1 MDAAGD
7 KLVKELRDVVSAA
20 EELLG
25 ATAGAGGERLDE
37 IRAHAEEVLRE
48 ARARLEG
55 KGQEL
60 EEQVRRH
67 PLAALAIAA
76 GVGVVLG
83 LLLARK

>member
-1 MDAAGD
+1 MDSAGD
-7 KLVKELRDVVSAA
+7 KLVNELRDVVSAA

-37 IRAHAEEVLRE
+37 IRAHAEEVLRD

-55 KGQEL
+55 AGQDL
-60 EEQVRRH
+60 EQQVRRH
-67 PLAALAIAA
+67 PVAALAIAA